1 MDDASERDQTSGRFS
16 SDEAPEMFFEIRL
29 AHGAEAEQLRLEQ
42 ARVLREVTEWVA
54 QKRSENGQDR
64 AA

>member
-1 MDDASERDQTSGRFS
+1 
-16 SDEAPEMFFEIRL
+16 MFFEIRL

>member
-1 MDDASERDQTSGRFS
+1 MDDARERDKVSGHFS
-16 SDEAPEMFFEIRL
+16 PDEVPEMFFEIRL
-29 AHGAEAEQLRLEQ
+29 ADDAEAEQLRLEQ

-54 QKRSENGQDR
+54 RKRSENGQDR

>member
-1 MDDASERDQTSGRFS
+1 MDDASERDQKSGRFS
-16 SDEAPEMFFEIRL
+16 SDEAAEMYFEIRL
-29 AHGAEAEQLRLEQ
+29 ADGAEAEQLQLEQ

-54 QKRSENGQDR
+54 QKRSENGQDH

>member
-1 MDDASERDQTSGRFS
+1 MI
-16 SDEAPEMFFEIRL
+16 FEIRI
-29 AHGAEAEQLRLEQ
+29 ADGAEAERLRLEQ
-42 ARVLREVTEWVA
+42 AQVLWEVTTWVA